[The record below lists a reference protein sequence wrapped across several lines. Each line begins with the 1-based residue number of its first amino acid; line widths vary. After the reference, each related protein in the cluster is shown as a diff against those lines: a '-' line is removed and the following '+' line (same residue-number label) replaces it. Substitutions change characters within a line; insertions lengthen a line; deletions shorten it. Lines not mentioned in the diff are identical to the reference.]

1 MEMPIFNCTAF
12 PNISKQDCYLIPEDS
27 KSNEIYPG
35 CYQKESELLQCAEA
49 LVGEN
54 KAKSTNSIGQLDKHM
69 LLRECRECYTDE
81 YGCHGGNLGAPD

>member
-1 MEMPIFNCTAF
+1 MRYILDVTR
-12 PNISKQDCYLIPEDS
+12 K
-27 KSNEIYPG
+27 
-35 CYQKESELLQCAEA
+35 KESELLQCAEA

>member
-1 MEMPIFNCTAF
+1 MVSRGEKNENGTVVLFEEIMAENF
-12 PNISKQDCYLIPEDS
+12 P
-27 KSNEIYPG
+27 
-35 CYQKESELLQCAEA
+35 ELLQCAEA